1 MTGSS
6 PIAKETSCIPL
17 DPVEPVQGGNEGMRE
32 GKEKVNDSRPLL
44 PPKTHGAMYS
54 FAVKLLGF
62 VANES

>member
-1 MTGSS
+1 
-6 PIAKETSCIPL
+6 
-17 DPVEPVQGGNEGMRE
+17 MRE